1 MTNMTNMTKEQFK
14 TEVRQTRGRL
24 RDMDNCMDM
33 IFDNGILEL
42 RDLCINSKQMGIRN
56 ISELTHLTHEEQYE
70 WYDWLAAKGFKANRN
85 EVELMISAMIM
96 RNM

>member
-1 MTNMTNMTKEQFK
+1 MTKEQFK

-96 RNM
+96 KDM

>member
-1 MTNMTNMTKEQFK
+1 MTKEQFK

>member
-1 MTNMTNMTKEQFK
+1 MTKEQFK

-33 IFDNGILEL
+33 IFDNGIPEL
-42 RDLCINSKQMGIRN
+42 RYLCTDSKQMGIRN

-96 RNM
+96 KDM

>member
-1 MTNMTNMTKEQFK
+1 MTLEQFK
-14 TEVRQTRGRL
+14 IEVRQTRGRL

-56 ISELTHLTHEEQYE
+56 ISELTHLTYEEQYE

-85 EVELMISAMIM
+85 EIELMISAMIM
-96 RNM
+96 KDM

>member
-1 MTNMTNMTKEQFK
+1 MTKEQFK

-85 EVELMISAMIM
+85 EIELMISAMIM
-96 RNM
+96 KDM

>member
-96 RNM
+96 KDM

>member
-1 MTNMTNMTKEQFK
+1 MTKEQFK
-14 TEVRQTRGRL
+14 AEVRQARGRL

-33 IFDNGILEL
+33 IFDNGIPEL

>member
-1 MTNMTNMTKEQFK
+1 MTKEQFK
-14 TEVRQTRGRL
+14 IEVRQTRGRL

-33 IFDNGILEL
+33 IFDNGIPEL

-96 RNM
+96 KDM

>member
-1 MTNMTNMTKEQFK
+1 MTLEQFK

-33 IFDNGILEL
+33 IFNDGIPEL
-42 RDLCINSKQMGIRN
+42 RDLCISSKQMGIRN

-85 EVELMISAMIM
+85 EVEIMISAMIM
-96 RNM
+96 KDM

>member
-1 MTNMTNMTKEQFK
+1 MTLEQFK

-33 IFDNGILEL
+33 IFNDGIPEL

-85 EVELMISAMIM
+85 EVEIMISAMIM
-96 RNM
+96 KDM

>member
-1 MTNMTNMTKEQFK
+1 MTKEQFK
-14 TEVRQTRGRL
+14 IEVRQTRGRL

-33 IFDNGILEL
+33 IFDNGIPEL

>member
-1 MTNMTNMTKEQFK
+1 MTKEQFK
-14 TEVRQTRGRL
+14 EEVRQTRGRL

-33 IFDNGILEL
+33 IFNDGIPEL

-70 WYDWLAAKGFKANRN
+70 WYDWLAAKGFKASRN
-85 EVELMISAMIM
+85 EIELMISAMIM
-96 RNM
+96 KDM